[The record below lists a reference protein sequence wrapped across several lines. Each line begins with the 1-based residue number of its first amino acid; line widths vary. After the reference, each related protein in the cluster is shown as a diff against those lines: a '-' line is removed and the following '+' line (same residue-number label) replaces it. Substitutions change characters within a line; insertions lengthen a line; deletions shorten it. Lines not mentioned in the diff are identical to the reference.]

1 MIGILTIC
9 GALLACG
16 MSMTICYDEE
26 FFRHFFLQVVGFT
39 MAGAAVG
46 AMFGLL
52 GTAVTAGE
60 CPEGQV
66 DVVSSSNSAGARGC
80 VPYEL
85 LPEIAK

>member
-1 MIGILTIC
+1 MIVTLAIC

-16 MSMTICYDEE
+16 MSMSIFYDEE
-26 FFRHFFLQVVGFT
+26 YFRHFFLQVVGFT

-46 AMFGLL
+46 ALFGLI
-52 GTAVTAGE
+52 GTAVTADN

-66 DVVSSSNSAGARGC
+66 EVIPGDNAAGALGC

>member
-1 MIGILTIC
+1 MIGILAVC

-16 MSMTICYDEE
+16 ISMTICYEE
-26 FFRHFFLQVVGFT
+26 EYFRHFILQVVGFT
-39 MAGAAVG
+39 MAGAAAG

-52 GTAVTAGE
+52 GTAVTVDN

-66 DVVSSSNSAGARGC
+66 EVVAGDNAAGARGC
-80 VPYEL
+80 VPHEL

>member
-1 MIGILTIC
+1 MIGILTAC

-16 MSMTICYDEE
+16 MSMVIYHDEE
-26 FFRHFFLQVVGFT
+26 YFRHFILQVVGFT

-46 AMFGLL
+46 ALFGLL
-52 GTAVTAGE
+52 GTAVTSSE
-60 CPEGQV
+60 CPPGQV
-66 DVVSSSNSAGARGC
+66 KVVAGDNAAGAKGC